1 MKGGDCPERNV
12 RKGLWGNDAGSGMRE
27 EDYGERDAGSG

>member
-1 MKGGDCPERNV
+1 MRGGDCGERNV
-12 RKGLWGNDAGSGMRE
+12 RKGLWGNDARRGMRE